1 VKKPAVASD
10 VFRSRSA
17 RGSEGFTLVELLV
30 VIAIIA
36 VLIGLL
42 VPAVQKVREAAN
54 RTAATGNLFTYQFAA
69 TKFFA
74 AKQTY
79 PKSAAE
85 LGLFCN
91 TVPPAPSPCSGVPTP
106 LWSPL
111 LATGQMNGHLFF
123 FITDGTTK
131 WHVEAEPYWPGITG
145 GVTLSLDIATAAGT
159 PPAETPTPGADAARG
174 KMFANIAAKGAEA
187 IVLFMSQDPTTVGG
201 LHDAL
206 TSPTVIG
213 DSFTAFDKFNLPS
226 GLGAGVVSLHEMLNF
241 DVSPTSPTTQLLS
254 FVKTEMKFGAGGEA
268 LIPNADLTKSWG
280 GPLFGVQ
287 LPAVQDGDASAIVSS
302 YDGVC
307 RLAKYYETKQGTA
320 QALCLRL
327 MQAKKF
333 DAAGN
338 AKFTDVFMGSFLKG
352 VQGQVHKTLTR
363 RGQLVLL
370 ELGLALDPA
379 LAQRP

>member
-1 VKKPAVASD
+1 MNRSGVASAP
-10 VFRSRSA
+10 VRSRSQ
-17 RGSEGFTLVELLV
+17 RGSEGFTLIELLV

-42 VPAVQKVREAAN
+42 LPAVQKVREAAN
-54 RTAATGNLFTYQFAA
+54 RTAATGNLATYQFAA
-69 TKFFA
+69 NKFFA

-79 PKSAAE
+79 PKSPAE
-85 LGLFCN
+85 LGVFCN
-91 TVPPAPSPCSGVPTP
+91 TVPPAPSPCSGAPTP

-111 LATGQMNGHLFF
+111 LAAGQINGHLFF

-145 GVTLSLDIATAAGT
+145 GTTLSLDTAATT
-159 PPAETPTPGADAARG
+159 PSEVPTPGADAARAR
-174 KMFANIAAKGAEA
+174 MFANIYSKGAEVIA
-187 IVLFMSQDPTTVGG
+187 LFMSQDPTTVGG

-206 TSPTVIG
+206 TSPTVVG
-213 DSFTAFDKFNLPS
+213 DSFTALDKFNLAT

-241 DVSPTSPTTQLLS
+241 DVNPTSPTTQLLS

-268 LIPNADLTKSWG
+268 LLANADLTKSWG

-287 LPAVQDGDASAIVSS
+287 LPAVQDGDASAIVNSH
-302 YDGVC
+302 DGVC
-307 RLAKYYETKQGTA
+307 NLAKYYETKQGTA
-320 QALCLRL
+320 LGLCLRL
-327 MQAKKF
+327 TQAKKF
-333 DAAGN
+333 DDAGN
-338 AKFTDVFMGSFLKG
+338 AKFKDLFMGSFLKG

-370 ELGLALDPA
+370 QLGLALDPS
-379 LAQRP
+379 LAAQP